1 MSFHCGHPTVVVFM
15 QTINFFK
22 LGSKVCMVDLPGY
35 GFAYAKEEVKDAWE
49 ELVSAQTKRNLLL
62 FAISFCFFFFFL
74 FGVAVAY
81 SLR

>member
-1 MSFHCGHPTVVVFM
+1 
-15 QTINFFK
+15 
-22 LGSKVCMVDLPGY
+22 MVDLPGY

-49 ELVSAQTKRNLLL
+49 ELVSAQTKTNLLL